1 MLRKRVIVD
10 TNALLI
16 PGEFGVDIFEE
27 LEVLGYEHV
36 IVPKVV
42 LNELDRLR
50 QSPYLKGI
58 EKIAANI
65 GYSLVIKYV
74 QDREPEPYRCKVT
87 INEEEE
93 GEVGRERDI
102 DTDEWIVKLALK
114 LKAAVLTNDEPL
126 MRKLS
131 KAGIATVYLRGENRL
146 EEQ

>member
-1 MLRKRVIVD
+1 MD

-27 LEVLGYEHV
+27 LEMLGYEHV

-42 LNELDRLR
+42 LKELDKLR
-50 QSPYLKGI
+50 QSPGLKGR

-74 QDREPEPYRCKVT
+74 QNSEPEPYRCKVT

-93 GEVGRERDI
+93 EGERNI

-114 LKAAVLTNDEPL
+114 KKAAVLTNDEPL

-131 KAGIATVYLRGENRL
+131 KVGIATVYLRGKNRL
-146 EEQ
+146 EEK

>member
-1 MLRKRVIVD
+1 MSFFRKRVIVD

-27 LEVLGYEHV
+27 LEMLGYEHV

-42 LNELDRLR
+42 LKELDKLR
-50 QSPYLKGI
+50 QSPDLKGR

-65 GYSLVIKYV
+65 GYSLVIKYE
-74 QDREPEPYRCKVT
+74 QDREPEPYRCRVT

-93 GEVGRERDI
+93 EGERNI

-114 LKAAVLTNDEPL
+114 KKAAVLTNDEPL

-131 KAGIATVYLRGENRL
+131 KVGIATVYLRGKNRL
-146 EEQ
+146 EEK

>member
-1 MLRKRVIVD
+1 MD

-27 LEVLGYEHV
+27 LEMLGYEHV

-42 LNELDRLR
+42 LKELDKLR
-50 QSPYLKGI
+50 QSPGLKGR

-74 QDREPEPYRCKVT
+74 QDREPEPYRCKVM

-93 GEVGRERDI
+93 EGERNI
-102 DTDEWIVKLALK
+102 DTDKWIVKLALK
-114 LKAAVLTNDEPL
+114 KKAAVLTNDEPL

-131 KAGIATVYLRGENRL
+131 KVGIATVYLRGKNRL
-146 EEQ
+146 EEK

>member
-36 IVPKVV
+36 IVPMVV

-50 QSPYLKGI
+50 QSPYLKGR